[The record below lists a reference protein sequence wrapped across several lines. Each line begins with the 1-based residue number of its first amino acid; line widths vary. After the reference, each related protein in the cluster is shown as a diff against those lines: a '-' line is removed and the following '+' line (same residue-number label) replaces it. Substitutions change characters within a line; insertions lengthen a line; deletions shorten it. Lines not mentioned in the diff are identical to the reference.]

1 MRGAY
6 RKERNDKLGKARLVV
21 VGPVNCQREE
31 CAVTIN
37 DEDRCTAIAERGRG
51 LARDHD
57 ASGDDDDDKE
67 PSLTPPLLTTGNRLC
82 VCRVGS
88 SEWSSF
94 FCWMNGVL

>member
-6 RKERNDKLGKARLVV
+6 RKKGNDKLGKVSLCL
-21 VGPVNCQREE
+21 GNLMNYQREE

-51 LARDHD
+51 LARDND
-57 ASGDDDDDKE
+57 AGGDNDDDKE

-82 VCRVGS
+82 VCCVGS
-88 SEWSSF
+88 SEWLSF
-94 FCWMNGVL
+94 FCCMNGEL